1 MKKFLLFIAAAL
13 VIAGCEKKEYWEH
26 DTPKNP
32 VIAHLMCVEIK
43 KAPDNCFF
51 GIAIA
56 NAQTGAYSDRFVESN
71 FTSDQLPIKLYT
83 DGGLRLDR
91 EVYIMMI
98 QGNDMDNED
107 LENSALNLKDSIPMF
122 KDGTLIY
129 KKDTIGLPTEL
140 SFSGDGI
147 EGKWYF
153 RFD

>member
-43 KAPDNCFF
+43 KAPDNCLFVTN
-51 GIAIA
+51 IV
-56 NAQTGAYSDRFVESN
+56 NAQTGAYSDRFNGSQLASE
-71 FTSDQLPIKLYT
+71 QLPIKLYT

-91 EVYIMMI
+91 DLYAMSIVGADKSN
-98 QGNDMDNED
+98 GNVIAYVEF
-107 LENSALNLKDSIPMF
+107 LPMF

-129 KKDTIGLPTEL
+129 DGKTIGLPTEL
-140 SFSGDGI
+140 SFSGEGI